1 MNDSLNSQ
9 DGQIPDAD
17 MANPDDCIEKEF
29 PGSPAGSE
37 HSFRVIARQ
46 SVLNDIHRHA
56 HSRLDAEI
64 CGVLVGN
71 ICRDGDGLFLNI
83 EASIRGE
90 HATSELAGVTF
101 TAETWSYMQ
110 GVMDEHHPGKK
121 IVGWYHSH
129 PDFGVFLSD
138 MDLFIHRHFFNLPWQ
153 VAHVYD
159 PIRRE
164 EGVFVWRSGEP
175 VIEPFAVQE
184 DEKPVVL
191 ESIESAKDKAAPN
204 TFSSIASEVASL
216 HRKLRWFT
224 AGVIFSLVVS
234 VVWPVTLVLIS
245 RHSHRAPKP
254 PRLIGLDKV
263 VPTTQTKPTTKPAP
277 GMKAKQAVKPDR
289 EGIVPPDKT
298 ERQTGKSQSGDG
310 DGDSATTRK
319 TTSEGSDNRPSIRN
333 LKRKGEVE

>member
-9 DGQIPDAD
+9 DDQIPDAD
-17 MANPDDCIEKEF
+17 MTNPDECLEKEF
-29 PGSPAGSE
+29 PGSPAGSK

-64 CGVLVGN
+64 CGVLVGDVY
-71 ICRDGDGLFLNI
+71 RDGDGLFLHI

-110 GVMDEHHPGKK
+110 GIMDERHPGKK

-184 DEKPVVL
+184 DEEPVVL
-191 ESIESAKDKAAPN
+191 ESLEPAKEEEAPN
-204 TFSSIASEVASL
+204 TLPSIADEVASL
-216 HRKLRWFT
+216 RRKVRWLT
-224 AGVIFSLVVS
+224 AGVVFSLVVS
-234 VVWPVTLVLIS
+234 LVWPVTLVLIS
-245 RHSHRAPKP
+245 RHSHRVPEQLRP
-254 PRLIGLDKV
+254 FGPNKV
-263 VPTTQTKPTTKPAP
+263 APTTQTEPTTRPAS
-277 GMKAKQAVKPDR
+277 GIKSKQTVKPDSD
-289 EGIVPPDKT
+289 GTVPPDTT
-298 ERQTGKSQSGDG
+298 ERQTAQSQNG
-310 DGDSATTRK
+310 DGDSTMTKKAPVSRARK
-319 TTSEGSDNRPSIRN
+319 P
-333 LKRKGEVE
+333 KGEVK

>member
-9 DGQIPDAD
+9 DDQSPDAD
-17 MANPDDCIEKEF
+17 MTNPDDCIEKEF

-37 HSFRVIARQ
+37 SSFRVIARQ

-56 HSRLDAEI
+56 YSRLDAEI
-64 CGVLVGN
+64 CGVLVGDV
-71 ICRDGDGLFLNI
+71 CRDGDGLFLHI

-110 GVMDEHHPGKK
+110 GIMDEYHPGKK

-138 MDLFIHRHFFNLPWQ
+138 MDLFIHRHFFDLPWQ

-184 DEKPVVL
+184 DEEPVVL
-191 ESIESAKDKAAPN
+191 ESLEPAKEEAAPN
-204 TFSSIASEVASL
+204 TLPSIAEEVASL
-216 HRKLRWFT
+216 RRNLRWLT
-224 AGVIFSLVVS
+224 AGVIFALVVS
-234 VVWPVTLVLIS
+234 LAWPVALVLIHS
-245 RHSHRAPKP
+245 RHSHP
-254 PRLIGLDKV
+254 PPPIGLDKI
-263 VPTTQTKPTTKPAP
+263 VPTIQRRPTTKSAL
-277 GMKAKQAVKPDR
+277 GIKAKQSVKPDS
-289 EGIVPPDKT
+289 EGMVPPDKT
-298 ERQTGKSQSGDG
+298 KRQTGQSRSGAG
-310 DGDSATTRK
+310 ASTTTKKAIPEVSDHPPSNETREPK
-319 TTSEGSDNRPSIRN
+319 EG
-333 LKRKGEVE
+333 VE